1 MKAFHSNWTAPYLIN
16 SSLYEMKDYEI
27 LTTILSALKWREKNG
42 SIKMITDR
50 VGESYYKKIGIES
63 IWDLGIECKLD
74 SINHL
79 VNNEIFWAA
88 GKIYALSMEKG
99 PIAMIDT
106 DFIIW
111 QSLDTCIKESSLAVI
126 HREGIDPFVYPDKDY
141 FNLKDGYNF
150 DNQWNWEVEPCNT
163 AFAYFND
170 ENFIKEYTKASIEF
184 MENAKVDDNRITNM
198 VFAEQRI
205 ISMVA
210 DKMNLK
216 IYEMETL
223 DRLLSGK
230 QKNYTHL
237 WGYKRILNIDDTL
250 RRQFCQKIIKRIIKD
265 FPEYKSMLRNIQ
277 QISTK
282 YNI

>member
-1 MKAFHSNWTAPYLIN
+1 
-16 SSLYEMKDYEI
+16 
-27 LTTILSALKWREKNG
+27 
-42 SIKMITDR
+42 
-50 VGESYYKKIGIES
+50 
-63 IWDLGIECKLD
+63 
-74 SINHL
+74 
-79 VNNEIFWAA
+79 
-88 GKIYALSMEKG
+88 MEKG

-170 ENFIKEYTKASIEF
+170 EKFIKEYTKASIEF

-223 DRLLSGK
+223 DKWKAKELYPFMG
-230 QKNYTHL
+230 
-237 WGYKRILNIDDTL
+237 I
-250 RRQFCQKIIKRIIKD
+250 
-265 FPEYKSMLRNIQ
+265 
-277 QISTK
+277 
-282 YNI
+282 

>member
-150 DNQWNWEVEPCNT
+150 DNQWNW
-163 AFAYFND
+163 
-170 ENFIKEYTKASIEF
+170 
-184 MENAKVDDNRITNM
+184 
-198 VFAEQRI
+198 
-205 ISMVA
+205 
-210 DKMNLK
+210 
-216 IYEMETL
+216 
-223 DRLLSGK
+223 
-230 QKNYTHL
+230 
-237 WGYKRILNIDDTL
+237 
-250 RRQFCQKIIKRIIKD
+250 
-265 FPEYKSMLRNIQ
+265 
-277 QISTK
+277 
-282 YNI
+282 